1 MIDLTTHYLGLKL
14 RNPLVVAASPLC
26 KDLTNL
32 RHMEDSGA
40 SAVVLHS
47 LFEEQL
53 NIEANELDR
62 FLWDGLDISAE
73 STSIFPDLGNYNI
86 GPDHYLEHIHQA
98 KQTISIPVIA
108 SLNGVS
114 NGGWVAYA
122 RQIEQAGADA
132 LELNVYFIPAES
144 GASAEDVEQLYVDL
158 VAEVRATIKIPLAVK
173 VGPFF
178 SSFANMAHRLQEAGA
193 DGIVIFN
200 RFYQP
205 DFDLEAMEVKPAV
218 TLSNSSELLLRLHWA
233 AMLWGRLKA
242 DVAFTGGVH
251 TAEDVVKSMMAGA
264 KVTML
269 ASALLQNGI
278 GYLRPLRNQLEAWLE
293 RREYESVQQMQG
305 SMSQRNVPNPKAFQR
320 SNYMRVLSSYSVK

>member
-242 DVAFTGGVH
+242 DVAITGGVH

-293 RREYESVQQMQG
+293 RREYESVEQMQG

>member
-1 MIDLTTHYLGLKL
+1 
-14 RNPLVVAASPLC
+14 
-26 KDLTNL
+26 
-32 RHMEDSGA
+32 
-40 SAVVLHS
+40 VVLHS

-242 DVAFTGGVH
+242 DVAITGGVH

>member
-114 NGGWVAYA
+114 RGGWVAYA
-122 RQIEQAGADA
+122 KQIEQAGADA

-158 VAEVRATIKIPLAVK
+158 VAEVRATIRIPLAVK
-173 VGPFF
+173 VGPYF

-242 DVAFTGGVH
+242 DVAITGGVH

-293 RREYESVQQMQG
+293 RREYESVEQMQG

>member
-1 MIDLTTHYLGLKL
+1 MIDLSTHYLGLKL
-14 RNPLVVAASPLC
+14 RSPLVVAASPLC

-32 RHMEDSGA
+32 RHMEDCGA

-53 NIEANELDR
+53 NIESNELDR
-62 FLWDGLDISAE
+62 FLWDGLDLSAE
-73 STSIFPDLGNYNI
+73 STTIFPDLGSYNI
-86 GPDHYLEHIHQA
+86 GPDHYLEHIRQA
-98 KQTISIPVIA
+98 KQTVSIPVIA

-114 NGGWVAYA
+114 KGGWVAYA
-122 RQIEQAGADA
+122 KQIEQAGADA
-132 LELNVYFIPAES
+132 LELNVYFIPTDS
-144 GASAEDVEQLYVDL
+144 GATAEDIEQLYVDL
-158 VAEVRATIKIPLAVK
+158 VAEVRKTVKIPLAVK

-233 AMLWGRLKA
+233 AMLWGHLKA
-242 DVAFTGGVH
+242 DVAITGGVH

-269 ASALLQNGI
+269 ASALLQNGV

-293 RREYESVQQMQG
+293 KREYESVEQMQG

-320 SNYMRVLSSYSVK
+320 SNYMRVLSSYAMK

>member
-1 MIDLTTHYLGLKL
+1 MIDLSTHYLGLKL
-14 RNPLVVAASPLC
+14 RSPLVVAASPLC

-32 RHMEDSGA
+32 RHMEDCGA

-53 NIEANELDR
+53 NIESNELDR
-62 FLWDGLDISAE
+62 FLWDGLDLSAE
-73 STSIFPDLGNYNI
+73 STTIFPDLGSYNI
-86 GPDHYLEHIHQA
+86 GPDHYLEHIRQA
-98 KQTISIPVIA
+98 KQTVSIPVIA

-114 NGGWVAYA
+114 KGGWVAYA
-122 RQIEQAGADA
+122 KQIEHAGADA
-132 LELNVYFIPAES
+132 LELNVYFIPTDS
-144 GASAEDVEQLYVDL
+144 GATAEDIEQLYVDL
-158 VAEVRATIKIPLAVK
+158 VAEVRKTVKIPLAVK

-233 AMLWGRLKA
+233 AMLWGHLKA
-242 DVAFTGGVH
+242 DVAITGGVH

-269 ASALLQNGI
+269 ASALLQNGV

-293 RREYESVQQMQG
+293 KREYESVEQMQG

-320 SNYMRVLSSYSVK
+320 SNYMRVLSSYAMK